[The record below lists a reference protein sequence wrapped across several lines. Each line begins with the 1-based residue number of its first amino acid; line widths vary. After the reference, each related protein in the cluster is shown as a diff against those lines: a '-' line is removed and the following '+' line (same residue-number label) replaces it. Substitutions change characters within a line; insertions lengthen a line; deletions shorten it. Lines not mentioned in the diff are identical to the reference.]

1 MSESSKS
8 LSDQYFEAIGT
19 RDKRELK
26 AALAAAHDIRKFEI
40 ELYWKRATYFWLLQ
54 AAIFTALGFMWQGDK
69 SATIV
74 LFGIIL
80 PSDKTD
86 AAGLVPLGLTSLG
99 LLTAIA
105 SWFAAEGS
113 KFWQENWERH
123 IDILEDNQ
131 GVLLHKTAWV
141 GRDGIR
147 WSVSGTNGW
156 LNIFFSI
163 FWVGLFVSQFVVSA
177 EWTNVTLTCTSTNKL
192 DWNAIQAS
200 AIALLTVLGFLALWS
215 RGSRLEG
222 KQVWPRLITLKKTDL
237 RIVKR
242 SVNP

>member
-1 MSESSKS
+1 MTEPPRS
-8 LSDQYFEAIGT
+8 LPDQYYDAIGT
-19 RDKRELK
+19 RAKAQLK
-26 AALAAAHDIRKFEI
+26 PVLAAAHDIRKFEI

-54 AAIFTALGFMWQGDK
+54 AAIFTALGFMWHGK
-69 SATIV
+69 AA
-74 LFGIIL
+74 
-80 PSDKTD
+80 D

-99 LLTAIA
+99 FLTAVA

-131 GVLLHKTAWV
+131 GVPLHKTAWV

-156 LNIFFSI
+156 LNIFFSV
-163 FWVGLFVSQFVVSA
+163 FWFGLFASQFGASVDWA
-177 EWTNVTLTCTSTNKL
+177 KVTLTGASSSKV
-192 DWNAIQAS
+192 DWNAVKAS
-200 AIALLTVLGFLALWS
+200 AIALLTILGFVALWS

-222 KQVWPRLITLKKTDL
+222 ERVWPRLITITKTDL

-242 SVNP
+242 SVEQ

>member
-1 MSESSKS
+1 MSEQPKS

-19 RDKRELK
+19 KDKATLK
-26 AALAAAHDIRKFEI
+26 AALVAAHDIRKFEI

-54 AAIFTALGFMWQGDK
+54 AAIFTALGFMWHGQD
-69 SATIV
+69 A
-74 LFGIIL
+74 
-80 PSDKTD
+80 D

-99 LLTAIA
+99 FLTAIA

-156 LNIFFSI
+156 LNIFFSV
-163 FWVGLFVSQFVVSA
+163 FWLGLFVSQVMISA
-177 EWTNVTLTCTSTNKL
+177 EWGRIELACSPTNVI
-192 DWNAIQAS
+192 DWNAVKATLI
-200 AIALLTVLGFLALWS
+200 VLFTITGFVALWS

-222 KQVWPRLITLKKTDL
+222 KRVWPRLVTRKKTEL
-237 RIVKR
+237 SIVKR
-242 SVNP
+242 SVEP

>member
-1 MSESSKS
+1 MSEQPKS

-19 RDKRELK
+19 KDKAKLK
-26 AALAAAHDIRKFEI
+26 AALVAAHDIRKFEI

-54 AAIFTALGFMWQGDK
+54 AAIFTALGFMWHGQD
-69 SATIV
+69 A
-74 LFGIIL
+74 
-80 PSDKTD
+80 D

-99 LLTAIA
+99 FLTAIA

-156 LNIFFSI
+156 LNIFFSV
-163 FWVGLFVSQFVVSA
+163 FWLGLFVSQVMISA
-177 EWTNVTLTCTSTNKL
+177 EWGKIEFECSPTSKI
-192 DWNAIQAS
+192 DWNAVKATFI
-200 AIALLTVLGFLALWS
+200 VLFTITGFVALWS

-222 KQVWPRLITLKKTDL
+222 KRVWPRLVTWKKSEL

-242 SVNP
+242 SVEP

>member
-1 MSESSKS
+1 MWN
-8 LSDQYFEAIGT
+8 G
-19 RDKRELK
+19 
-26 AALAAAHDIRKFEI
+26 
-40 ELYWKRATYFWLLQ
+40 Q
-54 AAIFTALGFMWQGDK
+54 AVA
-69 SATIV
+69 
-74 LFGIIL
+74 
-80 PSDKTD
+80 

-99 LLTAIA
+99 LLTANA

-156 LNIFFSI
+156 LNVFFSI
-163 FWVGLFVSQFVVSA
+163 FWLGLFVSQFLASA
-177 EWTNVTLTCTSTNKL
+177 DWGNLSLACASTGKI
-192 DWNAIQAS
+192 DWNAAK
-200 AIALLTVLGFLALWS
+200 AVGIALITIAGFLALWS

-222 KQVWPRLITLKKTDL
+222 KWVWPRLITWTKSEL
-237 RIVKR
+237 RIIKR
-242 SVNP
+242 NVEP

>member
-1 MSESSKS
+1 MSDPPKS
-8 LSDQYFEAIGT
+8 LPDQYFDAIGT
-19 RDKRELK
+19 RAKAQLK
-26 AALAAAHDIRKFEI
+26 PALAAAHDIRKFEI

-54 AAIFTALGFMWQGDK
+54 AAIFTALGFMWHGQ
-69 SATIV
+69 
-74 LFGIIL
+74 
-80 PSDKTD
+80 D
-86 AAGLVPLGLTSLG
+86 ADSAGLVPLGLTSLG
-99 LLTAIA
+99 FLTAIA

-163 FWVGLFVSQFVVSA
+163 FWFGLFMSQLAASA
-177 EWTNVTLTCTSTNKL
+177 EWGKLAVACTPTSKV
-192 DWNAIQAS
+192 DWNAVKAS
-200 AIALLTVLGFLALWS
+200 TIALLTMLGFIALWS

-222 KQVWPRLITLKKTDL
+222 KRVWPRLITLKKSDL

-242 SVNP
+242 SVEL

>member
-1 MSESSKS
+1 MSEPPKS
-8 LSDQYFEAIGT
+8 LFEQYFEAIGT
-19 RDKRELK
+19 KDTAKLK
-26 AALAAAHDIRKFEI
+26 PALVAAHDIRKFEI

-54 AAIFTALGFMWQGDK
+54 AAIFTALGFMWHGQD
-69 SATIV
+69 A
-74 LFGIIL
+74 
-80 PSDKTD
+80 D

-99 LLTAIA
+99 FLTAIA

-163 FWVGLFVSQFVVSA
+163 FWLSLLASQFVASVDWA
-177 EWTNVTLTCTSTNKL
+177 KLTLAGTPTSKV
-192 DWNAIQAS
+192 DWNAVRACS
-200 AIALLTVLGFLALWS
+200 IAMLSVLGFIALWS
-215 RGSRLEG
+215 RGSRLES
-222 KQVWPRLITLKKTDL
+222 KRVWPRLITVKKTDL

-242 SVNP
+242 SVEE